1 MSGTIAEPLQRTR
14 ANMRDAWRKAAIA
27 GDTEALGRLL
37 AEGLDIDGRDG
48 YGQTAMM
55 LAARHGRDDA
65 VRLLLDKGADMN
77 VTAKYGLSA
86 LMLAVVNRREGTARL
101 LVDAGADTGMQGSGA
116 PGFAGKT
123 ARDLADDAGLPDLA
137 AHIAQRENE

>member
-1 MSGTIAEPLQRTR
+1 MTEPLQGTW
-14 ANMRDAWRKAAIA
+14 ANMRDDWRRAAIA

-37 AEGLDIDGRDG
+37 AEGLDIDSRDK
-48 YGQTAMM
+48 YGQTALM

-77 VTAKYGLSA
+77 VTAKFGLSA
-86 LMLAVVNRREGTARL
+86 LMLAIVNRHERTARQ
-101 LVDAGADTGMQGSGA
+101 LVDAGANTRLRGSGA

-123 ARDLADDAGLPDLA
+123 AHQLAMDAGLTD
-137 AHIAQRENE
+137 IAGYIAGLEERSKC